1 MSPTKTENKNIKE
14 NLYIHKCFKDF
25 IYLVENSE
33 IINEM
38 PSGKREFIEFELN
51 EQLDWNWFLH
61 VHRNQL
67 LADAKEY

>member
-1 MSPTKTENKNIKE
+1 M
-14 NLYIHKCFKDF
+14 LQGFYIFCRKF
-25 IYLVENSE
+25 E